1 MTSQLWAGLGNPG
14 TPYQNNR
21 HNAGFLILDR
31 LAQDYD
37 FGPWRSKFSALISS
51 GMIGGQK
58 IWLIKP
64 QNFMNRSGLPIAEAL
79 RFHKIEPGALSVFHD
94 EIDLEAGRLR
104 VKRGGGHGGHNGLR
118 DIDRHIGPDY
128 QRIRLGIGRPA
139 HPEAVEKWVLQ
150 DFSAAERQGWL
161 ADFLTALADEA
172 ALLAAGDTASYAS
185 RVAWRAPPPE
195 AAKKTTGPGN
205 QPDPSDQG

>member
-1 MTSQLWAGLGNPG
+1 VTSQLWAGLGNPG

-31 LAQDYD
+31 LAQDYG

-185 RVAWRAPPPE
+185 RVAWRAPPPRSS
-195 AAKKTTGPGN
+195 KQN
-205 QPDPSDQG
+205 HRSRQ

>member
-37 FGPWRSKFSALISS
+37 FGPWRSKFSALVSS
-51 GMIGGQK
+51 GMIGGHK

-64 QNFMNRSGLPIAEAL
+64 QNFMNRSGLPVAEAL
-79 RFHKIEPGALSVFHD
+79 RFHKIEPQALSVFHD